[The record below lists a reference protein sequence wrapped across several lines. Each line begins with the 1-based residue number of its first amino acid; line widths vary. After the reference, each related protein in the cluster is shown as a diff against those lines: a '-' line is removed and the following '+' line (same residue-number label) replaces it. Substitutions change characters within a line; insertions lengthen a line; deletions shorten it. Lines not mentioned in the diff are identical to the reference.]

1 MTVASDLARLEG
13 SGLIRLATTRPQVEY
28 VFRHALIHEAA
39 YQSLL
44 REDRR
49 ALHRAAGEILEG
61 LWGERVEEGAAT
73 LAYHFARAEIPS
85 KAVPYQLRAAD
96 RAAASYANA
105 EALELYAQALEG
117 APAAELPRV
126 EVARAYERFGAV
138 LELIGRLDEAVDAYL
153 HALERTDP
161 NGTLDRARLAR
172 RQGNAHRI
180 ARRVPD
186 ARAAFRDATALLD
199 VVVADDR
206 GREWWSERLDLLL
219 DRAWLHYFWGTLDEM
234 AAVLSECATAV
245 DTYASAAQRTRY
257 YARLALLKM
266 RSDHMIVTDE
276 ALALGQ
282 AAYDAWEATADSTDV
297 ELARFQLGFFHLWR
311 GDMERAVQYL
321 EESLRAAELT
331 GDVVL
336 QSRCLIYLAVA
347 ARVRGDAD
355 EMERIQSRGMQ
366 VFTAGGMHEY
376 LAIAAANRAWA
387 AWRRG
392 DIRVART
399 RASEALDL
407 SKRLPAKYAMDWTA
421 RLPLLAMA
429 MEGGDLADAM
439 EQADELV
446 DGQWLAEEYGQAL
459 QEARAAYRSGQ
470 VALARERLSLVV
482 DQARRRGWL

>member
-1 MTVASDLARLEG
+1 MTLASDLTRLEG
-13 SGLIRLATTRPQVEY
+13 SGLIRLATARPHVEY
-28 VFRHALIHEAA
+28 SFRHALIHEAA

-49 ALHRAAGEILEG
+49 ALHRAVGEILEE
-61 LWGERVEEGAAT
+61 LWGARVEEGAAT

-96 RAAASYANA
+96 RAAASYANP

-117 APAAELPRV
+117 APAAELPLA
-126 EVARAYERFGAV
+126 EVARAYECFGAV
-138 LELIGRLDEAVDAYL
+138 LELVGRLDEAVDAYL

-161 NGTLDRARLAR
+161 NGTLDCARLAR

-186 ARAAFRDATALLD
+186 ARAAFRAATDLLD
-199 VVVADDR
+199 EVAGDNR
-206 GREWWSERLDLLL
+206 GGEWWSERLDLLL
-219 DRAWLHYFWGTLDEM
+219 DRAWLHYFWGTLEEM
-234 AAVLSECATAV
+234 ADVLSACAPAV
-245 DTYASAAQRTRY
+245 EPYASAAQRTRY

-266 RSDHMIVTDE
+266 RSSHNTVTDE
-276 ALALGQ
+276 ALALTQ
-282 AAYDAWEATADSTDV
+282 AAYDAWTATGDSTDV
-297 ELARFQLGFFHLWR
+297 ELARFQLGLFHLMR
-311 GDMERAVQYL
+311 GEVEDAVRHL

-336 QSRCLIYLAVA
+336 QSRCFSFLAVA
-347 ARVRGDAD
+347 ARLRGDVE
-355 EMERIQSRGMQ
+355 EMERIQSRAMP
-366 VFTAGGMHEY
+366 VFTAGGMYEY

-392 DIRVART
+392 DQDVAHT
-399 RASEALDL
+399 HAAEAIHLGQM
-407 SKRLPAKYAMDWTA
+407 LPAKYPMEWTV

-429 MEGGDLADAM
+429 LERGDLAEAT

-446 DGQWLAEEYGQAL
+446 DGTWLGEEYGQAV
-459 QEARAAYRSGQ
+459 QEARAAYQSGETE
-470 VALARERLSLVV
+470 VTRERLSLVV
-482 DQARRRGWL
+482 ARARRRGWL